1 MGVKEYNYDV
11 FNFLS
16 PTPGGGAA
24 VRAHVKFE
32 GQITRQGVGIFGI

>member
-16 PTPGGGAA
+16 PTPGGAA

-32 GQITRQGVGIFGI
+32 GQITREGVGIFGI